1 MESLFQ
7 METFHIFHLAAS
19 WQGKFDFPKPMPP
32 PLATSPVLPDISQ
45 PSSESTQDPS
55 LGLSTSRPQ
64 IKAAAAQMVFA
75 SRSSQDF
82 ITPEQVKETEKWCAQ
97 GMLEALTGFEISPDV
112 QTFLLNLMQMQI
124 SNFIHSEF
132 TPRGWKRLGVEVI

>member
-1 MESLFQ
+1 

-19 WQGKFDFPKPMPP
+19 WRGKIDIPKPMPP

-45 PSSESTQDPS
+45 PSSTQDPS
-55 LGLSTSRPQ
+55 LGLSTSVADGLTSRPQ
-64 IKAAAAQMVFA
+64 IKAAAAQIVFA

-97 GMLEALTGFEISPDV
+97 GVLEALRGFDISPDV
-112 QTFLLNLMQMQI
+112 QTFLLNLMEMLM
-124 SNFIHSEF
+124 SNFIHSEC
-132 TPRGWKRLGVEVI
+132 TSRCWKRLGVEVI